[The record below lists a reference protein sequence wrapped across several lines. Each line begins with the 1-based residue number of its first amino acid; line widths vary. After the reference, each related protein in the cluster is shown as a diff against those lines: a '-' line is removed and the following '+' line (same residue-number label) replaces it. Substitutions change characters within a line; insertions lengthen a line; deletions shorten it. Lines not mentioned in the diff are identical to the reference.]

1 MIGLVDRDRVDEE
14 LYDDHETAKAREVC
28 MLMTCLSFYVSV
40 VNESMIWRIGQAK
53 KSTTLIYLPFKEK
66 RFKLFD
72 LGSLSVNQYYD
83 ISSRFSMF

>member
-28 MLMTCLSFYVSV
+28 MLMICLSFYVSF

-53 KSTTLIYLPFKEK
+53 KTLIYLPFKEK

-72 LGSLSVNQYYD
+72 LGSLSFNQYYD
-83 ISSRFSMF
+83 ISSRFSMS

>member
-28 MLMTCLSFYVSV
+28 MLMICLLFYVSF
-40 VNESMIWRIGQAK
+40 MIWRIGQAK
-53 KSTTLIYLPFKEK
+53 KTLIYLPFKEK

-72 LGSLSVNQYYD
+72 LGSLSFNQYYD